1 MDSKKRNWDVCQFAR
16 VLSHNTQLH
25 LPFRLNGLFI
35 RTLFHHTHGFI
46 RGGYNLPFLTRI
58 FEKEGLRFG
67 EIKIKKWK
75 YSS

>member
-16 VLSHNTQLH
+16 LLSHNTQLH

-46 RGGYNLPFLTRI
+46 RGRDNLPFLTRI
-58 FEKEGLRFG
+58 FEGVGLRFG
-67 EIKIKKWK
+67 VGYKIEKRK
-75 YSS
+75 